1 MNTLLQNIADK
12 NLKALE
18 ENLSKCDAQ
27 ELQTINQKCENF
39 KSLAIK
45 TLNDKEF
52 EDFCRILKNFY
63 AQKKI
68 GPKI

>member
-1 MNTLLQNIADK
+1 MNTLLQNIVDK
-12 NLKALE
+12 DLKALE
-18 ENLSKCDAQ
+18 KNLSKCDAE
-27 ELQTINQKCENF
+27 ELQKINHKCENF

-45 TLNDKEF
+45 TLNDKDF

-68 GPKI
+68 GSKI